1 MTTREAQ
8 RFALVGCATGLV
20 LGSWNLIAFWLNPL
34 DDSVAGMFI
43 VYGPM
48 FIVWTVAGFL
58 AARRSGRLTDAAKA
72 GTVVAFATFAV
83 FWTANIVRVNL
94 FLDVLREW
102 PGWQQTVVAR
112 YRESGFESFR
122 FFTNYEYL
130 ADAPLKL
137 AVPTAIGALLASI
150 GGLVGMSISGQ
161 RRMSECCQTGDHGR
175 PTPPP
180 PGISPGQARN
190 P

>member
-1 MTTREAQ
+1 MTAREAK
-8 RFALVGCATGLV
+8 RFALVGCAMGLV

-34 DDSVAGMFI
+34 DDSVAGMLI

-48 FIVWTVAGFL
+48 FISWSVAGFL

-72 GTVVAFATFAV
+72 GTVVAFATFAI
-83 FWTANIVRVNL
+83 FWIANIVRVNL

-122 FFTNYEYL
+122 SFTNYEYL
-130 ADAPLKL
+130 MDAPLKI
-137 AVPTAIGALLASI
+137 AVPTVIGALLASI
-150 GGLVGMSISGQ
+150 GGLAGILGHRTRLTSKILGTAQ
-161 RRMSECCQTGDHGR
+161 RNLFR
-175 PTPPP
+175 
-180 PGISPGQARN
+180 A
-190 P
+190 